1 MLPTY
6 SRQYLTRNRIHKA
19 LFTFAIST
27 FVEIG
32 LLAIISG
39 FKFYITGS
47 NYYFYYHYFS
57 IFRHPSYLAM
67 YVTFSFFLFLYYIFH
82 NHDRASFLRTLSLFL
97 ALIILIGSLI
107 CLQSK
112 AGLLTFFILLF
123 IWIIYL
129 IFTKRIKIIGAVL
142 LFCFI
147 AGSGYVLFKTD
158 LLPRNRVKSTI
169 EQVKNHKNNPNG
181 KSSSEIRLT
190 LWKTSWTIAK
200 KNLPW
205 GVGNGHASD
214 RILQHAVENNY
225 TNLIGHNYNA
235 HNQYLQTLLSTGIIG
250 IIILL
255 IFSFSP
261 FYFGIKHKDI
271 LYISFVIV
279 LILNIFVESMFEAR
293 AGVNF
298 IAIMNM
304 LLLLRAVEN

>member
-1 MLPTY
+1 
-6 SRQYLTRNRIHKA
+6 
-19 LFTFAIST
+19 
-27 FVEIG
+27 
-32 LLAIISG
+32 
-39 FKFYITGS
+39 
-47 NYYFYYHYFS
+47 
-57 IFRHPSYLAM
+57 M

-82 NHDRASFLRTLSLFL
+82 NHDKPSFWRTISLFL
-97 ALIILIGSLI
+97 SLIILIASLI

-112 AGLLTFFILLF
+112 AGLLTFFLLLF

-129 IFTKRIKIIGAVL
+129 IYTKRIRIIGSIL

-147 AGSGYVLFKTD
+147 LGSGYILFKTD
-158 LLPRNRVKSTI
+158 LLPRNRVKHTI

-190 LWKTSWTIAK
+190 LWKTSWAIAK

-205 GVGNGHASD
+205 GVGNGNASD
-214 RILQHAVENNY
+214 KILQHAIENNY

-235 HNQYLQTLLSTGIIG
+235 HNQYLQTLLATGILG

-255 IFSFSP
+255 IYCLSP
-261 FYFGIKHKDI
+261 FYFGIKHHDI
-271 LYISFVIV
+271 LYISFTIV

-298 IAIMNM
+298 IAIMSM
-304 LLLLRAVEN
+304 LLYLRAVEPQNNSMP